1 MKRKPARLILISL
14 GLVLCGL
21 VIAPPLGQS
30 FAHPPIQGNLVT
42 EWDEGLPVGSEDKP
56 NNTIHASVATT
67 AGTLYRTFSGTRFQ
81 PTSSSMTYSPIG
93 GAVYATAL
101 PAGGYSFSLDFDLP
115 PGATITEVVFFV
127 VDNDATDM
135 SLSLRSYNPETNS
148 FVALESGSS
157 SGASSALQT
166 IVIPVDPPV
175 QVDNATTSYRL
186 RVAPGIA
193 SSSHQLRGARVG
205 YTIPTA
211 FLPVVT
217 K

>member
-1 MKRKPARLILISL
+1 M
-14 GLVLCGL
+14 
-21 VIAPPLGQS
+21 GQS
-30 FAHPPIQGNLVT
+30 FARPSVQSTPVT
-42 EWDEGLPVGSEDKP
+42 EWDEGLPVNSEDKP
-56 NNTIHASVATT
+56 SDTINAPVATT
-67 AGTLYRTFSGTRFQ
+67 AGTIYRTFSGTRFQ
-81 PTSSSMTYSPIG
+81 PTSSSMTYNPIG

-135 SLSLRSYNPETNS
+135 SLSLRSYNPETDG
-148 FVALESGSS
+148 FIILESGSS

-166 IVIPVDPPV
+166 IVITVDPPV
-175 QVDNATTSYRL
+175 QVDITTTSYRL
-186 RVAPGIA
+186 RVAPGVA
-193 SSSHQLRGARVG
+193 SSNHLLRGARVG

-211 FLPVVT
+211 YLPLVT